1 MVSCIEQ
8 KKEMVKLIIFD
19 LDGVLVEARDI
30 HYEALNR
37 ALMSIDAR
45 YLITR
50 EEHLSSY
57 DGLPTTKKLVKL
69 TKEKGL
75 PENFYEEVW
84 QRKQYFTSEVILE
97 QVKYDD
103 LAHLQIRNVLSDLQ
117 ERGYKIYC
125 ASNSIRSSMK
135 LMLEAAGYMH
145 YVDHFLSNEDV
156 KNPKP
161 HSEIYLRCMLEAGYN
176 PKECL
181 IVEDSHVGRKAAH
194 ESGSHVLGVR
204 GLSDVNKNNIDS
216 ALAKANQANSKKLY
230 RPKWQGGEMK
240 VLIPMAGAGSRFEKA
255 GYTFPKPLIEVDGKP
270 MIQLVVENINVDA
283 EHIFIVQQSHYEKYN
298 LSYLLNLI
306 SPGCKIVKVDGVT
319 EGAACTTLL
328 AKEHIDNQQPLLIA
342 NSDQYVEW
350 DSNEFLYA
358 MQADEVDAGILTFE
372 SIHPKW
378 SFAKIGDGGFVTE
391 VAEKKPI
398 SNNATV
404 GIYYW
409 SKGSDY
415 VTFAEQMISK
425 NKRVNNEFYVCPVFN
440 EAIEADKKI
449 KIFPIEEMWGLGT
462 PEDLEIFLNA
472 V

>member
-1 MVSCIEQ
+1 
-8 KKEMVKLIIFD
+8 MVKLIIFD

-37 ALMSIDAR
+37 ALTSIDPI
-45 YLITR
+45 YLISR
-50 EEHLSSY
+50 EEHLASY
-57 DGLPTTKKLVKL
+57 DGLPTKKKLVKL

-75 PENFYEEVW
+75 PESHYDEVW
-84 QRKQYFTSEVILE
+84 KRKQYFTSEVILE
-97 QVKYDD
+97 TVKFED
-103 LAHLQIRNVLSDLQ
+103 HLDIRETLSKLHA
-117 ERGYKIYC
+117 RGYRVYC

-135 LMLEAAGYMH
+135 LMLEAAGYME
-145 YVDHFLSNEDV
+145 YIDHFLSNEDV
-156 KNPKP
+156 NSPKP
-161 HSEIYLRCMLEAGYN
+161 HSEIYLRCMLEAGVN

-181 IVEDSHVGRKAAH
+181 VVEDSHVGRKAAH
-194 ESGSHVLGVR
+194 ESGGHVLGVR
-204 GLSDVNKNNIDS
+204 GLHDVTFENIMSAVNKS
-216 ALAKANQANSKKLY
+216 NQHNAKKLY
-230 RPKWQGGEMK
+230 KPKWQGGDMK

-283 EHIFIVQQSHYEKYN
+283 EHIFIVQKSHYEKYN
-298 LSYLLNLI
+298 LSYLLGLI
-306 SPGCKIVKVDGVT
+306 SPGCKIVQVDGIT

-328 AKEHIDNQQPLLIA
+328 AKEHINNNQPLLIA

-372 SIHPKW
+372 SVHPKW
-378 SFAKIGDGGFVTE
+378 SFAKIGVDGFVTK

-409 SKGSDY
+409 GRGSDY
-415 VTFAEQMISK
+415 VNYAEQMISK
-425 NKRVNNEFYVCPVFN
+425 DKRVNNEFYVCPVFN
-440 EAIEADKKI
+440 EAIEDDKKI
-449 KIFPIEEMWGLGT
+449 KIFPIDRMWGLGT
-462 PEDLEIFLNA
+462 PEDLEIFLNT